1 MGSGNYAGG
10 VEQITLESQD
20 ITTIGLCGSLEPF
33 ITGIDDVENFIGKDF
48 KFHDAKVDCV
58 SIDREGTVKVRLW
71 TWSEVEYDKYFYAD
85 FTLTGCVSV
94 NAVNYDP
101 SDCYVYELRFEV
113 NSRNPNLITII
124 LDGRGLEFSFRK
136 IVVKVSECPD

>member
-1 MGSGNYAGG
+1 M
-10 VEQITLESQD
+10 EQITLESQD
-20 ITTIGLCGSLEPF
+20 ITTVGLCGSLEPF

-48 KFHDAKVDCV
+48 KFHDAEVDCV

-113 NSRNPNLITII
+113 NSLTPDIITII
-124 LDGRGLEFSFRK
+124 LDGVGLECSCRK
-136 IVVKVSECPD
+136 IDIIVSECQD

>member
-1 MGSGNYAGG
+1 METTNTIVGLSR
-10 VEQITLESQD
+10 TLEQFLS
-20 ITTIGLCGSLEPF
+20 
-33 ITGIDDVENFIGKDF
+33 GIDNVEKYIGKDF
-48 KFHDAKVDCV
+48 VFHDAMVD
-58 SIDREGTVKVRLW
+58 SENIDRDGTVKVRLW
-71 TWSEVEYDKYFYAD
+71 TWSEVEYDIYFYAD

>member
-1 MGSGNYAGG
+1 METTNTTVGLSR
-10 VEQITLESQD
+10 TLVQ
-20 ITTIGLCGSLEPF
+20 F
-33 ITGIDDVENFIGKDF
+33 ISGIDNVEKYIGKDF
-48 KFHDAKVDCV
+48 AFHDSEVD
-58 SIDREGTVKVRLW
+58 SENIDRDGTVKVRLW

-85 FTLTGCVSV
+85 FTLTGCVAV

-101 SDCYVYELRFEV
+101 SECYVYELRFEV
-113 NSRNPNLITII
+113 NSPNPNLITII

>member
-1 MGSGNYAGG
+1 METTNTTVGLSR
-10 VEQITLESQD
+10 TLEQ
-20 ITTIGLCGSLEPF
+20 F
-33 ITGIDDVENFIGKDF
+33 ISGIDNVEKYIGKDF
-48 KFHDAKVDCV
+48 VFHDSEVD
-58 SIDREGTVKVRLW
+58 SENIDRDGTVKVRLW
-71 TWSEVEYDKYFYAD
+71 TWSEVEYDIYFYAD
-85 FTLTGCVSV
+85 FTLTGCVAV

-101 SDCYVYELRFEV
+101 SDSYVYELRFEV